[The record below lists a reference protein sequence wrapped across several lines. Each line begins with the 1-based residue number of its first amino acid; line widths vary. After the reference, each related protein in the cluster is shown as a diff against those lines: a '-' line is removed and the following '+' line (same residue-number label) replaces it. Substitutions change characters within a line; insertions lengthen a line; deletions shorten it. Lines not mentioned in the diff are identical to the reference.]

1 MRKRPNPEMPDADN
15 PEWTA
20 ETMKRAKRMDELPK
34 SLRRKMR
41 GRPVVGVAK
50 TAISLR
56 VPKDVLARWRASGPG
71 WQTRMA
77 ETLAKRAP

>member
-1 MRKRPNPEMPDADN
+1 MKKQLDSEAPDINN

-20 ETMKRAKRMDELPK
+20 ETVKHARRINELPK
-34 SLRRKMR
+34 TLRRKLR

-56 VPKDVLARWRASGPG
+56 VPNDVLARWRASGPG

-77 ETLAKRAP
+77 EALAKRAP

>member
-1 MRKRPNPEMPDADN
+1 MKKKLNPALIDAEN

-20 ETMKRAKRMDELPK
+20 ETTARAASFSGLPV
-34 SLRRKMR
+34 SLQRKLR
-41 GRPVVGVAK
+41 GRPRLGPPK

-56 VPKDVLARWRASGPG
+56 LSDDVLARWKATGPG

-77 ETLAKRAP
+77 ERLSLV